1 MTLDAARKERSTTFD
16 FEVPKSY
23 NRSYR
28 YDELNTGVKRMMRD
42 VLSCRLDDPRIKK
55 YTAYSPRI
63 GGSIALCEAG
73 ADGITIQAIGQWS
86 SNAYQLYLRTARHR
100 ALEWSVRVSRGFKA
114 RL

>member
-1 MTLDAARKERSTTFD
+1 MERISWAF
-16 FEVPKSY
+16 FLGS
-23 NRSYR
+23 SFR
-28 YDELNTGVKRMMRD
+28 YDELNTSVKRMMRD
-42 VLSCRLDDPRIKK
+42 VLSCDLKDPRIKK

-86 SNAYQLYLRTARHR
+86 SSAYQLYLRTARHR
-100 ALEWSVRVSRGFKA
+100 ALEWSIRVSRGFKA